1 MNTFMTVVTVAEGLT
16 IILGLVMTLVKPIR
30 EKITHSKERAEQMQ
44 KNFDSL
50 DGKISKVQAEQV
62 KSEKDAL
69 RTQLLV
75 MFADYSEDK
84 SQILELAHRYFA
96 ELNGDWYLTPIFN
109 KWLETNNI
117 GKPEWFRD

>member
-1 MNTFMTVVTVAEGLT
+1 MTAVTIAEGLT
-16 IILGLVMTLVKPIR
+16 IILGLIMTLVKPIR

-50 DGKISKVQAEQV
+50 DGKITKVQSEQV

-96 ELNGDWYLTPIFN
+96 ELDGDWYLTPIFC
-109 KWLETNNI
+109 KWLEDNSI
-117 GKPEWFRD
+117 GKPEWFRG